1 MGNNYMRVK
10 NPDRLL
16 GGDIVVIPK
25 DAECYG
31 LSLTTY
37 SRIGLHNGGTCRSEN
52 RSRDVKE
59 FFVNRRDRTQVF
71 EVMDPRPTPVLPSPE
86 DMRRAALLSNGVGT
100 RPDYP
105 VTDSCVIVP
114 LNVRFESEFTG
125 PGRLGQWCSNLGS
138 AVEKARKLIV
148 DSRVEMRF
156 VNRND
161 GGEMVAA
168 DKLASSVP
176 NRIEIPGKEPRNVR
190 PIPELSVYG
199 WQIGMY
205 KEETDAGIAGP
216 KVVDAAFVDSLLRG
230 ACYNS
235 LRFVVSGRF
244 VKEMCARGAYV
255 MRPEGPG
262 ISEALAGEVARRI
275 FAEFAGGFE
284 DRVDRL
290 MEVRTKLSAAKA
302 LMECAAKRFN
312 GLASKYAKSRDAAI
326 ASFVECTTE
335 KSK

>member
-1 MGNNYMRVK
+1 MGNNYVRVR

-16 GGDIVVIPK
+16 GGDIVVIPR

-31 LSLTTY
+31 LSLATY

-71 EVMDPRPTPVLPSPE
+71 EVMDPRPTPVMPSPE
-86 DMRRAALLSNGVGT
+86 DRRRAALLSNGADT
-100 RPDYP
+100 QPDYP

-114 LNVRFESEFTG
+114 LNVRFESEFAG
-125 PGRLGQWCSNLGS
+125 PGSHSQWYNNLGS
-138 AVEKARKLIV
+138 AVEKAVRLLI

-156 VNRND
+156 VKRND
-161 GGEMVAA
+161 EGEMAAA
-168 DKLASSVP
+168 DEIASSVP
-176 NRIEIPGKEPRNVR
+176 NRIEIPGKEPRMVR
-190 PIPELSVYG
+190 PIPEFSVYR
-199 WQIGMY
+199 WQNDPY
-205 KEETDAGIAGP
+205 KAEIASGIAGP
-216 KVVDAAFVDSLLRG
+216 KVVDVAFVDSLLRG
-230 ACYNS
+230 AHYNS
-235 LRFVVSGRF
+235 LKFVVSGRF

-290 MEVRTKLSAAKA
+290 MEVRTKLSAARA